1 MTLIHELNADIV
13 NKIASGEV
21 IERPAYVVKELM
33 DNALDAGA
41 NYIYIELIDGGYD
54 TIMVA
59 DNGLGMDHEDML
71 LSFKAH
77 TTSKIRDSMDLHH
90 VKTHGFRGEA
100 LASIASVSEMEIK
113 SRTKEEDTG
122 TLLQIKAGILEKDHK
137 TGMNTGTTISVK
149 HLFYNT
155 PARKRFL
162 KSPSTELRH
171 CIDIIKAYAMAYE
184 NVRMVCS
191 HNQKVIMDLPSATKR
206 ERLSALLQT
215 TIDNQMVPVHIEE
228 PYVEITGYI
237 SKPQYSHHH
246 RKEQYIFV
254 NNRFIKNS
262 IILDSIRKAYGTL
275 LPSTLAPSFIL
286 FLTVPYE
293 HVDVNIHPKKD
304 EVTFADN
311 RIIAD
316 AVFHAVSNSLKDNNL
331 TFQDVRWQKKSTH
344 TKNLKDQLYVRRS
357 DTDSDLAHILRDS
370 ISQKSVPITYPII
383 QIHETYLITQTPK
396 GLIIIDQHAAH
407 ERILYEKLIKTYKS
421 INMKEHITQLQHP
434 IPINLDHSLR
444 LVLDDNLDTLTQEGF
459 TLEISTGSVLL
470 VSFPSLFNHLD
481 IEDYI
486 FEQLASL
493 SGNEIENHNDT
504 IERMITF
511 IACRSAYKAGDTLT
525 QAQCRELIDE
535 LNETENSATCPH
547 GRPTTIHFDLKDYN
561 RLFKRS

>member
-1 MTLIHELNADIV
+1 MTLIHELTPDIV
-13 NKIASGEV
+13 NKIAAGEV

-33 DNALDAGA
+33 DNALDADA

-54 TIMVA
+54 TIVVA
-59 DNGLGMDHEDML
+59 DNGQGMDHEDML

-113 SRTKEEDTG
+113 SRTQKEDTG
-122 TLLQIKAGILEKDHK
+122 NLLQIKTGVLQKDHK

-184 NVRMVCS
+184 HVRIVCS
-191 HNQKVIMDLPSATKR
+191 HNQKIIMDLPSTNKR

-316 AVFHAVSNSLKDNNL
+316 AVFQAVSNSLKDNNL
-331 TFQDVRWQKKSTH
+331 TFQDIRWQKKSQH
-344 TKNLKDQLYVRRS
+344 TKRLKDQLYVRRS

-370 ISQKSVPITYPII
+370 ISQKNIPVTHPVI

-396 GLIIIDQHAAH
+396 GLIMIDQHAAH
-407 ERILYEKLIKTYKS
+407 ERILFEKLIKTYKS
-421 INMKEHITQLQHP
+421 INMKEHVTQLQHP
-434 IPINLDHSLR
+434 IPIHLDHSLR

-459 TLEISTGSVLL
+459 IFDISPDSVFLT
-470 VSFPSLFNHLD
+470 SFPSLFNHLD
-481 IEDYI
+481 IEDYVL
-486 FEQLASL
+486 EQLASL
-493 SGNEIENHNDT
+493 SGNEIGNHNDT

-511 IACRSAYKAGDTLT
+511 IACRSAYKAGDMLT
-525 QAQCRELIDE
+525 QAQCHELIDE
-535 LNETENSATCPH
+535 LNETENSSTCPH